1 MTLVIAHTH
10 IYVHTYI
17 HTYKCAYIY
26 VCMYV
31 YIHIYVCMHV
41 RMHIY
46 IRIYVSIYAY
56 YENASSV
63 FGVLA
68 SQQTYHVHVQ
78 HSHSLG
84 HVYIRTYVHE
94 SLKADTLHK

>member
-1 MTLVIAHTH
+1 M
-10 IYVHTYI
+10 YV
-17 HTYKCAYIY
+17 CMY

-31 YIHIYVCMHV
+31 YIHNIYVCMYV
-41 RMHIY
+41 CTY
-46 IRIYVSIYAY
+46 IRIYVSIYA